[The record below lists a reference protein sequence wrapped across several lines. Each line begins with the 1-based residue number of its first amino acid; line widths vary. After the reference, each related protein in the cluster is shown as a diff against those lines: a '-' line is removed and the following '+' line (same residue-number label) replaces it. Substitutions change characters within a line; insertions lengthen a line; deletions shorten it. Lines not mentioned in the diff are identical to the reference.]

1 MGFRFTLPLLAAA
14 ALFSGSAA
22 AQPAMPDPA
31 HLQFRL
37 PRDIQ
42 WRPASG
48 GIAETANLF
57 GGAGT
62 PGPYATAVHY
72 FPGKFSE
79 AHTHNHDRHIYV
91 VSGTWW
97 VGTSD
102 KVDPDKAMP
111 IPAGSYVKH
120 VAGKIHW
127 DGAKNEDVRLVIFGI
142 GQGAGSTTNQAGAGR

>member
-1 MGFRFTLPLLAAA
+1 MLPLLAATT
-14 ALFSGSAA
+14 LICGNAA

-31 HLQFRL
+31 HLQFKL
-37 PRDIQ
+37 PKDIP
-42 WRPASG
+42 WRSASG
-48 GIAETANLF
+48 GIAETASLF
-57 GGAGT
+57 GGAGQ

-142 GQGAGSTTNQAGAGR
+142 GQANTGGGR

>member
-1 MGFRFTLPLLAAA
+1 MRFRFTLLAAA
-14 ALFSGSAA
+14 LLLSAPAA
-22 AQPAMPDPA
+22 AQPAMPDPNN
-31 HLQFRL
+31 LTYRL
-37 PRDIQ
+37 PKDIP

-48 GIAETANLF
+48 GIAETASLF
-57 GGAGT
+57 GSAGQ

-72 FPGKFSE
+72 FPNKFSE

-97 VGTSD
+97 VGTTD

-111 IPAGSYVKH
+111 ISAGSYVRH

-142 GQGAGSTTNQAGAGR
+142 GQSANPNPAGTAAGR